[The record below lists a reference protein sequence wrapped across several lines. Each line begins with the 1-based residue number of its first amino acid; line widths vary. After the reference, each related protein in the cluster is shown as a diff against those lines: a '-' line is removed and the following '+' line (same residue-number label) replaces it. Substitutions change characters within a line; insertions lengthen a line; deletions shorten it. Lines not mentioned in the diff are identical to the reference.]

1 MVGVAIFASLFMGG
15 GLMGTWGSETVLSR
29 RNTESVLLRIP
40 GSWVEIAR
48 EKDSWTCTLY
58 VVRKLAA
65 ARPSSHQ

>member
-1 MVGVAIFASLFMGG
+1 
-15 GLMGTWGSETVLSR
+15 MGTWGSETVLSR